1 MNLWR
6 KFKTFL
12 KRPGNYFRYKKKF
25 LRYLYFL
32 FSKYLHFRTYLS
44 RVGPKKFINSNYQ
57 NFEFIDDKEGFK
69 LIKASKLTKEKC
81 DELLYH
87 YVHGG
92 QNPNRL
98 RAVADV

>member
-1 MNLWR
+1 MT
-6 KFKTFL
+6 K
-12 KRPGNYFRYKKKF
+12 
-25 LRYLYFL
+25 LYRIEEL
-32 FSKYLHFRTYLS
+32 TT
-44 RVGPKKFINSNYQ
+44 
-57 NFEFIDDKEGFK
+57 EGWT
-69 LIKASKLTKEKC
+69 LIEDKASKLTKEKC